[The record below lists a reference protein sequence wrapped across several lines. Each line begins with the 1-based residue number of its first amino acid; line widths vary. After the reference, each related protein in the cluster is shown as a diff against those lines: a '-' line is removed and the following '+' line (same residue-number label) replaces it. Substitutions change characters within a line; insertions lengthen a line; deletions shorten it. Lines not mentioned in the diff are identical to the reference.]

1 MRKKVFSYLL
11 IVFVA
16 LLFAFNY
23 EILVTPNKF
32 PSTGLTGVCLI
43 VEYLFDIDM
52 GFLNLLINL
61 PLAIAVYFLVSKT
74 LAKRAFLFAVML
86 SLFSILLDVLT
97 RNGLQIITYTNPVLG
112 PIMAGMV
119 SGFCLNLLLQAGT
132 HSGNI
137 EFVSSLIHKY
147 KPDVDF
153 YWFTLILNIIIAI
166 LSFFVLGGQL
176 EPVIQCLLYAVASS
190 VTLDTLVK
198 RRRSAVR
205 FEIITDHPQQISD
218 AIFKQIHHSATLLPA
233 KGMYKGKET
242 NVLVC
247 VVNKSQVAEMNS
259 IIRSF
264 PDTFAITSAVGA
276 VVGNFKQLDKY
287 GRQKEEILDHGDIQS
302 V

>member
-1 MRKKVFSYLL
+1 MKKKLFSYIL

-16 LLFAFNY
+16 LLLALNY
-23 EILVTPNKF
+23 EILVTPNHF
-32 PSTGLTGVCLI
+32 TSSGLTGICLM
-43 VEYLFDIDM
+43 VEYVFDIDM

-74 LAKRAFLFAVML
+74 LAKRAFVFAVAL
-86 SLFSILLDVLT
+86 SMFSILLDAVT
-97 RNGLQIITYTNPVLG
+97 RNGVEFVSYVDPVLG
-112 PIMAGMV
+112 PIMGGLV
-119 SGFCLNLLLQAGT
+119 SGFCMHLLYQAGT

-137 EFVSSLIHKY
+137 EFVSSLIHKF

-166 LSFFVLGGQL
+166 SSFFVLGNRL
-176 EPVIQCLLYAVASS
+176 EPVIQCLLYTVAGT
-190 VTLDTLVK
+190 VTLDMLVK
-198 RRRSAVR
+198 SRRRAVR
-205 FEIITDHPQQISD
+205 FEIVTDHPQEISD
-218 AIFKQIHHSATLLPA
+218 AIFEKIHHSATMLPA

-264 PDTFAITSAVGA
+264 PDTFAITTTVGA
-276 VVGNFKQLDKY
+276 VVGNFKQLDKH
-287 GRQKEEILDHGDIQS
+287 GHQKEDLLDHGDIQK